1 MRIGMVKILLGA
13 GIVVALVGYGVLT
26 PETLEDAG
34 ARMKTGIN
42 NGAAWVKENTDPTVQ
57 ERVEGVL
64 KRD

>member
-1 MRIGMVKILLGA
+1 MIKMLLGA
-13 GIVVALVGYGVLT
+13 AIVVALVGYGVLT

-42 NGAAWVKENTDPTVQ
+42 NGAAWVKEQTDPSL
-57 ERVEGVL
+57 VEQAQGVL

>member
-1 MRIGMVKILLGA
+1 MIKMLLGA
-13 GIVVALVGYGVLT
+13 AIVVALVGYGVLT

-42 NGAAWVKENTDPTVQ
+42 NGAAWVKEQTDPSLVDKAQ
-57 ERVEGVL
+57 GVL